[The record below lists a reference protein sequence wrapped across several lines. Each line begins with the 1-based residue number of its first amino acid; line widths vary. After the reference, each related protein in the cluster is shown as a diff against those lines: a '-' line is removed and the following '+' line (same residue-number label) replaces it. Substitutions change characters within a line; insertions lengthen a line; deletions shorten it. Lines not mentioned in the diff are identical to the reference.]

1 MIRVGLTGGIAAGKS
16 VVGARFEELGIPVV
30 DYDQLAREVVVPGT
44 PGLTA
49 VTDIFGADIL
59 ASDGTLDRPALGRR
73 VFGDDD
79 ALDRLEQIIH
89 PQVIAKG
96 QILDQE
102 AEARG
107 EKMIVHSI
115 PLLVESVGPE
125 AFDVVIVVD
134 ASPEVRVARLVG
146 ARRLSEEEAWDRI
159 DAQTDDDVR
168 LAAADVVFDGSGTV
182 ENLRAQV
189 DQWVDGVRR
198 DGLSFRP
205 NPERSK
211 FLVTED
217 IGE

>member
-16 VVGARFEELGIPVV
+16 VAGARFAELGIPVV
-30 DYDQLAREVVVPGT
+30 DYDELAHEVVEPGT
-44 PGLTA
+44 PGLAAIVDT
-49 VTDIFGADIL
+49 FGSGVL
-59 ASDGTLDRPALGRR
+59 KPDGTLDRIGLGRV
-73 VFGDDD
+73 VFGDGE
-79 ALDRLEQIIH
+79 ALDKLERIIH
-89 PQVIAKG
+89 PQVIAQG
-96 QILDQE
+96 GALDVA

-134 ASPEVRVARLVG
+134 APKKVRVARLVDS
-146 ARRLSEEEAWDRI
+146 RRLTKEDAKARI
-159 DAQTDDDVR
+159 KAQTDDDVR
-168 LAAADVVFDGSGTV
+168 LAAADVVFDGSGSV

-189 DQWVDGVRR
+189 DKWVDEVRCNGV
-198 DGLSFRP
+198 SFRP

-217 IGE
+217 VGD

>member
-16 VVGARFEELGIPVV
+16 VAGARFAELGIPVV
-30 DYDQLAREVVVPGT
+30 DYDELAREVVEPGT
-44 PGLTA
+44 PGLA
-49 VTDIFGADIL
+49 AIVEAFGPQVL
-59 ASDGTLDRPALGRR
+59 QEDGELDRVGLGRV

-79 ALDRLEQIIH
+79 ALDKLEQIIH
-89 PQVIAKG
+89 PQVISKG
-96 QILDQE
+96 GELDAA

-107 EKMIVHSI
+107 EKIIVHNI

-134 ASPEVRVARLVG
+134 APAKVRVARLVDSRLLTKEDAK
-146 ARRLSEEEAWDRI
+146 ARI
-159 DAQTDDDVR
+159 KAQTDDDVR
-168 LAAADVVFDGSGTV
+168 LAAADVVFDGAGSV

-189 DQWVDGVRR
+189 DAWVDGVRR
-198 DGLSFRP
+198 DGVSFRP

-217 IGE
+217 VED

>member
-16 VVGARFEELGIPVV
+16 VVSARFEELGITVV
-30 DYDQLAREVVVPGT
+30 DYDKLSREVVAPGT
-44 PGLTA
+44 PGLAA
-49 VTDIFGADIL
+49 VAEAFGAGIL
-59 ASDGTLDRPALGRR
+59 AAGGTLDRAALGRE

-96 QILDQE
+96 QTLDQE

-107 EKMIVHSI
+107 EKMIVHNI

-134 ASPEVRVARLVG
+134 APPEVRVTRLVE
-146 ARRLSEEEAWDRI
+146 ARRLTESEAWARI

-182 ENLRAQV
+182 ENLQAQT
-189 DQWVDGVRR
+189 DRWVDGVRR